1 MSLKETN
8 LKFKIKKR
16 NKKKKQK
23 SIVCFVAGSSSV
35 VFVPGSLCDLLSQ
48 KEEEKKENRFVFFV
62 DFFCAVCDVCLWLNN
77 MVVAS
82 YGQCPRCHER
92 RTAKANALK
101 FLCLLEYE
109 GKVIFFRPVVH
120 ITLL

>member
-1 MSLKETN
+1 M
-8 LKFKIKKR
+8 
-16 NKKKKQK
+16 
-23 SIVCFVAGSSSV
+23 
-35 VFVPGSLCDLLSQ
+35 
-48 KEEEKKENRFVFFV
+48 FFV
-62 DFFCAVCDVCLWLNN
+62 YFFCAVCDVCLWVNN

-120 ITLL
+120 ITLLLLLFFVNQPFADNCLFFTFSFVRHFCFPQFYFV